1 MFIVHCEDYN
11 IGGIVMSA
19 HKKEFEEIEP
29 KEVFTIFEKHRGDP
43 DFVILDVRT
52 PKEYDG
58 GHIENAYLLNIKSD
72 SFEDELEKMDKTK
85 KYFVYCRTGRR
96 SRKAV
101 ELMKEKGYDEA
112 HNVIG
117 GIDKWKRSRLPVEK

>member
-1 MFIVHCEDYN
+1 
-11 IGGIVMSA
+11 MSA
-19 HKKEFEEIEP
+19 HKREFEEIEP
-29 KEVFTIFEKHRGDP
+29 KEVFTILEKHRDDP

-52 PKEYDG
+52 PEEYDD
-58 GHIENAYLLNIKSD
+58 GHIENAYLLNFKSG
-72 SFEDELEKMDKTK
+72 SFVDELEKMDKNK
-85 KYFVYCRTGRR
+85 RYYVYCRTGRR

-101 ELMKEKGYDEA
+101 ELMKENGYAEA

>member
-1 MFIVHCEDYN
+1 
-11 IGGIVMSA
+11 MSA
-19 HKKEFEEIEP
+19 QKREFEEIEP
-29 KEVFTIFEKHRGDP
+29 KEVFTVLEKHRDNP

-52 PKEYDG
+52 PKEYEE
-58 GHIENAYLLNIKSD
+58 GHIENAYLLNFRSG
-72 SFEDELEKMDKTK
+72 SFEDELGKMDKTK

-101 ELMKEKGYDEA
+101 ELMKENGYSEA

-117 GIDKWKRSRLPVEK
+117 GIDKWKRNRLPVEK